1 MTIRRSSNDRLRFS
15 TLLVLAVG
23 TFAVGADGFI
33 LNGLLPEIARDLRV
47 SESVAGQLTT
57 LFAVTYAVGSPVIAS
72 VTGSW
77 DRRVL
82 LGGGLAVFTVGMAG
96 QALGTT
102 FAVVAVARVLAA
114 LGAAAFQANAYA
126 VAGALAAPE
135 QRGRALATVA
145 AGMTASTVLGVPLGV
160 LGGQWFGWRAV
171 MWAIGVVGVLVA
183 VAIPVLPQVRLP
195 VVGLR
200 DRLAVL
206 VRPAVVKVL
215 LITVV
220 GMFASF
226 TVFAYLPLLLGTAA
240 PGAMLSWVLV
250 AFGVGQVAGN
260 SLAGR
265 GTDGFGPKRVLLL
278 SLAGMALVFA
288 LLNWAALTLPTTL
301 LIGFGAGAFSGMLMV
316 PQQHRLFELAADA
329 PTVALGLNGSAIYVG
344 AGLGSAIGGT
354 VLAAAGT
361 PWLAPTAATIAL
373 LGLLLAVRTTSSA
386 ARTPIPA

>member
-1 MTIRRSSNDRLRFS
+1 MS
-15 TLLVLAVG
+15 TLVVLAVG

-33 LNGLLPEIARDLRV
+33 LNGLLPEIARDLSV
-47 SESVAGQLTT
+47 PESVAGQLTT
-57 LFAVTYAVGSPVIAS
+57 IFAVTYAVGSPAIAS
-72 VTGSW
+72 ATGTW

-82 LGGGLAVFTVGMAG
+82 LGVGLALFTVGMAG

-145 AGMTASTVLGVPLGV
+145 AGMTVSTVLGVPLGV

-171 MWAIGVVGVLVA
+171 MWLIGAVGVLVA
-183 VAIPVLPQVRLP
+183 IAIPTLPRVQLP
-195 VVGLR
+195 VVRLR
-200 DRLAVL
+200 ERMAVL
-206 VRPAVVKVL
+206 VRPAVLQVL

-226 TVFAYLPLLLGTAA
+226 TVFAYLPLLLGSAA
-240 PGAMLSWVLV
+240 PGAVLSWVL
-250 AFGVGQVAGN
+250 ATFGVGQVVGN
-260 SLAGR
+260 SLSGR
-265 GTDGFGPKRVLLL
+265 GTDGFGAKPVLLL
-278 SLAGMALVFA
+278 SLGGMALVFA
-288 LLNWAALTLPTTL
+288 LLNWAALTFPTTL
-301 LIGFGAGAFSGMLMV
+301 VIGFGAGAFSGMLMV
-316 PQQHRLFELAADA
+316 PQQHRLYELAPDT

-354 VLAAAGT
+354 VLATAGI
-361 PWLAPTAATIAL
+361 PWLAPTAAAVAV
-373 LGLLLAVRTTSSA
+373 LGLVLTLVTANRRAPA
-386 ARTPIPA
+386 APKPRVAA